1 MRTRPDFSDEEME
14 TAAFRKASKLYEDYV
29 ESSEAD
35 PSADVPPKL
44 INIRT
49 GSIEPGGM
57 GKRYV
62 IASYICYPERIAKD
76 PFDSSYEVK
85 SWKWRVGAAESFF
98 LKADQVCEALPQ
110 FMSRLDAE
118 EEGVGQIAYPSELS
132 PMLSGDY
139 QREVY
144 LLTAREA
151 NRRCLNYIWI
161 DCLCV
166 DQTDPDDIERNVHKM
181 ADFYRGAECCL
192 AVGEVLRRRMW
203 IDATNARNSLE

>member
-35 PSADVPPKL
+35 PSADVHPKL

-98 LKADQVCEALPQ
+98 LKADQVCEA
-110 FMSRLDAE
+110 
-118 EEGVGQIAYPSELS
+118 PS
-132 PMLSGDY
+132 
-139 QREVY
+139 
-144 LLTAREA
+144 
-151 NRRCLNYIWI
+151 
-161 DCLCV
+161 
-166 DQTDPDDIERNVHKM
+166 VH
-181 ADFYRGAECCL
+181 
-192 AVGEVLRRRMW
+192 V
-203 IDATNARNSLE
+203 SS